1 MLTARC
7 GSCRQLGLIDVPYR
21 NEMEKSHPHRA
32 CGVGLGAGSW
42 DSATQTRDSVAT
54 PRDRLAKSGSL
65 YTQTHGTL
73 LRLRF
78 DSEMRVTAPAR
89 EGRKE
94 GAKHIKTECQSA
106 DLLMVN
112 YCEQVVHSRYISWD
126 SSPWPANGRR
136 AHRPAGTVVGPVTRG
151 RDI

>member
-1 MLTARC
+1 MWFMQTTGSDRC
-7 GSCRQLGLIDVPYR
+7 TLPKR
-21 NEMEKSHPHRA
+21 NGEKSHPRRA

-42 DSATQTRDSVAT
+42 DSATQTRDSVAR
-54 PRDRLAKSGSL
+54 RDRLAKSGSL

-89 EGRKE
+89 DAGGKEGRRQAHKNIMPHQPIYLWE
-94 GAKHIKTECQSA
+94 IT
-106 DLLMVN
+106 VN
-112 YCEQVVHSRYISWD
+112 KSFIAVTSSWD

-136 AHRPAGTVVGPVTRG
+136 AHRPAGTVGRGTRG
-151 RDI
+151 RGIK